1 VIGGRSAPA
10 AHRVLRRGVR
20 PTGIRELAHRLARG
34 LLRTVA
40 FSLCGPT
47 LGIPDRLRGLVG
59 QRAEPALTVH
69 EAQGR
74 VAEHLQQGAVV
85 RDDDAGPGEVLQ
97 RRPPGRRGS
106 ARRRGSSVRPAG
118 GRRGRPASAAA
129 ICQRFRSPGE
139 SSVHRSTAPRR
150 QFELADQAPGFAILP
165 RGERPDVGGRRLD

>member
-97 RRPPGRRGS
+97 RRRQDGAGPRVGVVRRFVQQEDVGGGRERRRNLPALPL
-106 ARRRGSSVRPAG
+106 ARRELGPSLDR
-118 GRRGRPASAAA
+118 
-129 ICQRFRSPGE
+129 
-139 SSVHRSTAPRR
+139 PRR